1 MILVIK
7 KSKLRILDIVRMF
20 FLILLITPVTSNP
33 LNVKAQEAEDFLLTG
48 DEIKEYFP
56 EWTLRVEKDNPKI
69 FYFTRQVKYQ
79 QVNSTEPKEW
89 TIGFKFLEHI
99 IATGGGVHRDYYKAM
114 VIEMANRPDSEGRIW
129 DYSSVGDIGY
139 LCLGMSEQLG
149 PVYEYGDCPCVTFIE
164 LEFLKG
170 DWFVK
175 FKLESYG
182 GSVDGMN
189 YYPCDI
195 RDLVEP
201 TLELAKIIEA
211 KLNPSFTSLIN
222 IDNAI
227 ILVIICIISIV
238 SVITFLKITK
248 KQLFRK

>member
-1 MILVIK
+1 ML
-7 KSKLRILDIVRMF
+7 
-20 FLILLITPVTSNP
+20 FLILLITPTISNI
-33 LNVKAQEAEDFLLTG
+33 LNVKAQEAEEFLLTG

-56 EWTLRVEKDNPKI
+56 EWTLLVEEDNPKI
-69 FYFTRQVKYQ
+69 FYFTRQVRYQ
-79 QVNSTEPKEW
+79 QANSTEPKEW

-99 IATGGGVHRDYYKAM
+99 IDTGGGVHRDYYEAM
-114 VIEMANRPDSEGRIW
+114 VVEMADRPDTEKRIW

-149 PVYEYGDCPCVTFIE
+149 PVYEYWDCPCVTFIE

-170 DWFVK
+170 EWFAK

-182 GSVDGMN
+182 GSVDGIN

-201 TLELAKIIEA
+201 TLELAKIVEV

-222 IDNAI
+222 IDNATM
-227 ILVIICIISIV
+227 LVIICIISIIL
-238 SVITFLKITK
+238 VITFLKITK
-248 KQLFRK
+248 KQLLRK

>member
-1 MILVIK
+1 MIRK
-7 KSKLRILDIVRMF
+7 KSKLRIFNIIRLL

-33 LNVKAQEAEDFLLTG
+33 LDVKAQEAEEFLLTG
-48 DEIKEYFP
+48 DEIKNYFP
-56 EWTLRVEKDNPKI
+56 EWTLRVEEDNPKI
-69 FYFTRQVKYQ
+69 LYFTRQVRYQ

-99 IATGGGVHRDYYKAM
+99 IDTGGGVHRDYYKAM
-114 VIEMANRPDSEGRIW
+114 VVEMADRPDSEERIW

-139 LCLGMSEQLG
+139 LCLGMSAQLG
-149 PVYEYGDCPCVTFIE
+149 PVYEYWDCPCVTFIE

-175 FKLESYG
+175 YKLESYG
-182 GSVDGMN
+182 SSVDGIN

-201 TLELAKIIEA
+201 TLKLAKIVEA
-211 KLNPSFTSLIN
+211 ELNPSFTSLVN
-222 IDNAI
+222 IDTTT
-227 ILVIICIISIV
+227 ILVIICIIGIIL
-238 SVITFLKITK
+238 VITFLKITK
-248 KQLFRK
+248 KQSVRK